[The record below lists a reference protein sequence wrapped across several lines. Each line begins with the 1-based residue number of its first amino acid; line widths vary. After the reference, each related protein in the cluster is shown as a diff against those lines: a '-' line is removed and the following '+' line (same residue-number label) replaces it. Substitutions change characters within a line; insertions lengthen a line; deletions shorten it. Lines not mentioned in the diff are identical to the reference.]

1 MKHERSTL
9 ASLGKPRHFTW
20 LGAALAVVLLCCTG
34 TPAHAWWK
42 EEWTV
47 RKKLTVDGAS
57 VTEPVGA
64 GVVLVR
70 LHQGNFSFE
79 SAREDGA
86 DLRFVAEDDKTPLPY
101 HIEKFDALLNEAF
114 VWVKLPE
121 IKPAASTTFWMYS
134 GNAAENVAR
143 ADDSKATF
151 DAETVL
157 VYHFGEKGAPVDSTA
172 NGNTA
177 QDAGRTTEGALIGSG
192 LRLDA
197 KLGPKLPESDSL
209 AWSAGGALTL
219 SFWAKPTTLQ
229 PDAVLFSRGEA
240 ETKFVVGIDSGK
252 LFLDLAGQK
261 IAADTA
267 VEAGGWHHFAV
278 TLGAGQVVLY
288 VDGQK
293 AGAGAGALPAVRT
306 AIALGA
312 ADNGFTG
319 ELDELVISKIVRPAG
334 WVKFAA
340 VVQGPTDK
348 AGKLLV
354 MAEDETSG
362 HGGEGELAKHL
373 ALIKDIS
380 KSLTFDGWAVIFF
393 CTVLAVVGWGVT
405 GFKIV
410 YLTRIDKANTAFLAA
425 WEEVGADLK
434 VLDHCDEKSIRTMGG
449 KASAAVQRILKDS
462 PLYHLYALGFAEVR
476 HRYELAG
483 DNFAGLSGRAMQVI
497 KVTLDGGLTREVQSL
512 NSKLVFLTIGI
523 AGGPYL
529 GLLGTVIGVMITFA
543 VIAKSGEVEVNSI
556 APGIAGALLATV
568 AGLAVAIPA
577 LFAYSYISSR
587 IKDAVTGMQVF
598 IDEFIARIAEAYP
611 TANE

>member
-1 MKHERSTL
+1 MTNERNKL
-9 ASLGKPRHFTW
+9 AALGKPKRAGW
-20 LGAALAVVLLCCTG
+20 LGTALAGLLLWCIG

-47 RKKLTVDGAS
+47 RKKLTVDGAA

-121 IKPAASTTFWMYS
+121 IKPAAATTFWMYS

-151 DAETVL
+151 DADTVL
-157 VYHFGEKGAPVDSTA
+157 VYHFGEKGAPADSTA

-219 SFWAKPTTLQ
+219 SFWAKPTALQ

-354 MAEDETSG
+354 MAEDENSG